1 MLHYAR
7 PLARLIGELEKL
19 PGIGPKSAQRMA
31 YHILRASRADAE
43 ALAAAILEVK
53 QKIRFCSE
61 CFNFAEEETCE
72 ICRDPKRQTT
82 AVCVV
87 AEPRDILAIERTN
100 EYRGLYH
107 VLQGVIAPQDGV
119 MPDMLRIRELIGR
132 VSRLGVQEVIVATNP
147 TVEGDATAL
156 YIASLLKPAGVR
168 VTRLALGL
176 PIGAELDYADQ
187 ATLSSA
193 LQWRRDL

>member
-43 ALAAAILEVK
+43 ALATAILEVK

-82 AVCVV
+82 VVCVV